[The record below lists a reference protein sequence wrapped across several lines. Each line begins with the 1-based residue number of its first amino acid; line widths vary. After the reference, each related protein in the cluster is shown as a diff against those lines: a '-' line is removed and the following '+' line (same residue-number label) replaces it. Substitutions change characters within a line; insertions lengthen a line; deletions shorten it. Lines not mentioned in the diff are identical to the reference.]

1 MRPKVR
7 CLPTLS
13 PNEHSTRGAQTV
25 WFEWPAGLNCTV
37 ESQTRSDT
45 QKAGFLA
52 LSGLWK
58 TEVPAPTQGKWFVRE
73 QLGTPALQ
81 VEC

>member
-7 CLPTLS
+7 CLLALAPD
-13 PNEHSTRGAQTV
+13 ERSTRGAQTV
-25 WFEWPAGLNCTV
+25 WFERPAGLNCTV
-37 ESQTRSDT
+37 GSQTRSDT

-58 TEVPAPTQGKWFVRE
+58 TDVLAPTQGKWFVRE
-73 QLGTPALQ
+73 QPGTPALQ
-81 VEC
+81 VES